1 MPLIKL
7 QTSAVVPENR
17 RMPLLAACSK
27 ALADNTGKPEKYCM
41 AILESGAILMAGK
54 PAQAAF
60 LDVRGIGGF
69 TPPVNKALSKAL
81 CDLLKKELLIDP
93 GNVYITFTDV
103 PAVNWGCN
111 GSTFG

>member
-7 QTSAVVPENR
+7 QTSAPIPEDR
-17 RMPLLAACSK
+17 RNDILSAMSRS
-27 ALADNTGKPEKYCM
+27 LADTTGKPEQYCM
-41 AILESGAILMAGK
+41 AILESGTILMAGK
-54 PAQAAF
+54 PARAAYA
-60 LDVRGIGGF
+60 DVRGIGGL

-81 CDLLKKELLIDP
+81 CGLLKKELQIEP

-103 PAVNWGCN
+103 PATNWGCN